1 MELSTMFSEN
11 IINLTM
17 KEHMVEWSSTIPK

>member
-11 IINLTM
+11 IINLIR